1 MRPLAVVLCLA
12 ASATTTFADD
22 GSKDIARAYF
32 QAGVAFY
39 DQGKY
44 EQALNE
50 FQRAQ
55 AMSHNAELY
64 FNMAACEEHMDHY
77 QAAAVFLRQ
86 YLLEKP
92 TAPDKD
98 NVMTRIK
105 ALEQRE
111 ERVHREDGSVV
122 GPSSVDE
129 LQKQQKEL
137 EQKYQRLQQ
146 QQKDEQEQKKKA
158 AAKKPIGGFIALGV
172 TAALGIGAIATG
184 SYTVVSHNDLKK
196 GCGATVDG
204 CTSGDIDGLKGAA
217 AGTDALIALT
227 AAAAVATVIVFV
239 LETRAHKKAQAA
251 ADQHA
256 AITPGFVF

>member
-12 ASATTTFADD
+12 ASVGNAVADE

-92 TAPDKD
+92 AAPDKE

-122 GPSSVDE
+122 GPSSVEE
-129 LQKQQKEL
+129 LQKQQKAL
-137 EQKYQRLQQ
+137 EEKYQKLQQ
-146 QQKDEQEQKKKA
+146 QQKDEQEQKRTA
-158 AAKKPIGGFIALGV
+158 AARKPIGGYIALGV
-172 TAALGIGAIATG
+172 TAALGIAAIGTG
-184 SYTVVSHNDLKK
+184 SYTVVHHGDLKS
-196 GCGATVDG
+196 GCGSSVDG
-204 CTSGDIDGLKGAA
+204 CSSGDIDGLKGAA
-217 AGTDALIALT
+217 AGTDALIGLT

-239 LETRAHKKAQAA
+239 LESRAHKKAQAA
-251 ADQHA
+251 AEKHA
-256 AITPGFVF
+256 ALQPGFVF